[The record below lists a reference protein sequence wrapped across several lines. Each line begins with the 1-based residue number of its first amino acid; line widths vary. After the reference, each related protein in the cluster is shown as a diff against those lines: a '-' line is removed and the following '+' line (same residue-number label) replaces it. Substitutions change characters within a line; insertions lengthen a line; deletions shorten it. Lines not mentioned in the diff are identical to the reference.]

1 MRECLAIAAALELS
15 AEHPIARAFARIPR
29 DGLDAGAVHTESGGV
44 EGVVGARRY
53 RLGTRVFA
61 TGSDAGA
68 DPAIVLAREGEPL
81 ASFTIEDAPRPEL
94 ASAAAALRR
103 LGLTME
109 ISSGDSVAAV
119 SRLAAHCGIE
129 VFAARQTPSDKLEHI
144 KALTRAGE
152 FVAMVGDGVND
163 APVLGGAGVSIAMG
177 RGSALTL
184 ATADLILIGDSLEAL
199 PEAFALA
206 RRAARVMRQNLTWA
220 AAYNLVSMPL
230 AAAGLV
236 PPWAAAIG
244 MSSSSVLVVLNALR
258 LMRPTRAAKR
268 ARIKAKAAANAAP
281 LRPIAL
287 LQEAPR

>member
-1 MRECLAIAAALELS
+1 MQE
-15 AEHPIARAFARIPR
+15 
-29 DGLDAGAVHTESGGV
+29 AVHTESGGV

-68 DPAIVLAREGEPL
+68 DPAIVLAREGGSSPP
-81 ASFTIEDAPRPEL
+81 SRSRMRRGPRL

-119 SRLAAHCGIE
+119 SRLAAHCGIA
-129 VFAARQTPSDKLEHI
+129 VFAARQSPSDKLEHI

-184 ATADLILIGDSLEAL
+184 ATADLILVGDSLEAL

-206 RRAARVMRQNLTWA
+206 RRAARVIRQNLTWA
-220 AAYNLVSMPL
+220 AAYNLVCD
-230 AAAGLV
+230 AARGSRLS
-236 PPWAAAIG
+236 AALG
-244 MSSSSVLVVLNALR
+244 GGNRHVH
-258 LMRPTRAAKR
+258 R
-268 ARIKAKAAANAAP
+268 ARSWSC
-281 LRPIAL
+281 
-287 LQEAPR
+287 